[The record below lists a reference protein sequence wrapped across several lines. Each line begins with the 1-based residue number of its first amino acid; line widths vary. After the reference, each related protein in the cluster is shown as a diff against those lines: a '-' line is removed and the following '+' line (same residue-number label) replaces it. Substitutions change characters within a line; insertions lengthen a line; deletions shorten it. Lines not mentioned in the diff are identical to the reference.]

1 MATSHGTHDARE
13 ITKLRLLL
21 LSLGLGLAVSFL
33 AYAWFLQTPVVSR
46 ARLALSLLLFVCV
59 AFAHYLVSR
68 AWVLGKPSA
77 RDSQAASCIA
87 AGMILAGVFLPLLV
101 KLPAYPQSPLLRPWT
116 ELAVQFALAPD
127 SPPAII
133 PENDVK
139 LAVAQETLNATA
151 FVEVGGW
158 ERAGTSLR
166 LDPGNTAAL
175 QWTDTAPEAVT
186 LSIQPPAV
194 DGTLTVY
201 WDGLRSTVPLQSV
214 NQKPIVITKKFVFP
228 WGYGLAY
235 SASLFFVCGWT
246 LGVLAI
252 ALWRP
257 AVRLFQ
263 VARPA
268 VSSPWVAAVLALGLG
283 ALTVQLQV
291 NSLQGGVDFLTTQQW
306 VLHNDVLAGRAPN
319 PWQYRVFP
327 ELVAELF
334 VRLCRSLSSPNAIA
348 FAFIAL
354 RLLQNVA
361 IFLTG
366 YALYRR
372 IVSSSAL
379 ALLGIL
385 ILAGSMKNAFY
396 DSDLSFST
404 YFDVLAYLLCARL
417 LLSQHYWGVVVLTFF
432 AAANRETSGL
442 IPFML
447 AAAIWNGKPRPGFR
461 HQIPFLLSLSIF
473 AAIFL
478 GLRLLFPERPPYI
491 PYKHA
496 PGFPLLLYNLSRQ
509 FTWSQLFR
517 TLGLIP
523 LLGLAGLPSWPRLWQ
538 RWLLVVCPIWFAV
551 HALAGIMAETR
562 LFLVPQA
569 LVFIPGTLFV
579 LRGLSK
585 RGERIVILRF
595 RD

>member
-1 MATSHGTHDARE
+1 M
-13 ITKLRLLL
+13 
-21 LSLGLGLAVSFL
+21 
-33 AYAWFLQTPVVSR
+33 
-46 ARLALSLLLFVCV
+46 
-59 AFAHYLVSR
+59 
-68 AWVLGKPSA
+68 
-77 RDSQAASCIA
+77 
-87 AGMILAGVFLPLLV
+87 
-101 KLPAYPQSPLLRPWT
+101 
-116 ELAVQFALAPD
+116 
-127 SPPAII
+127 
-133 PENDVK
+133 
-139 LAVAQETLNATA
+139 
-151 FVEVGGW
+151 GGW

-201 WDGLRSTVPLQSV
+201 WDRLRTTIPLQSV

-235 SASLFFVCGWT
+235 SASLFVVCGWAF
-246 LGVLAI
+246 GVLA
-252 ALWRP
+252 LVLRRL
-257 AVRLFQ
+257 AVWLFQ
-263 VARPA
+263 VAGPA

-291 NSLQGGVDFLTTQQW
+291 HSLQGGMDFLSTQQW

-319 PWQYRVFP
+319 PWQYRVFS

-334 VRLCRSLSSPNAIA
+334 VRLGRSVCGPNAIA

-354 RLLQNVA
+354 RLIQNVG

-372 IVSSSAL
+372 IVPSSAL

-404 YFDVLAYLLCARL
+404 YFDVLAYLLCAHL
-417 LLSQHYWGVVVLTFF
+417 LLSRHYWGVVVLTFF
-432 AAANRETSGL
+432 AVANRETSGL

-447 AAAIWNGKPRPGFR
+447 AAAIWSGKPRPGFR
-461 HQIPFLLSLSIF
+461 HQIPFLLSLSVF

-478 GLRLLFPERPPYI
+478 GLRLLLPERPPYI
-491 PYKHA
+491 PYKHP
-496 PGFPLLLYNLSRQ
+496 PGFPLLLYNLSRP

-517 TLGLIP
+517 TLGIIP
-523 LLGLAGLPSWPRLWQ
+523 LLGLAGFSSWPRLWQ
-538 RWLLVVCPIWFAV
+538 RWLLVICPIWFAV
-551 HALAGIMAETR
+551 HAFAGIMAETR

-579 LRGLSK
+579 LRRLSK
-585 RGERIVILRF
+585 RGGAHLHLAFPRLES
-595 RD
+595 DDES